1 MTLVI
6 VIVLITIALG
16 FEYINGFHDT
26 ANAVATSI
34 STKALTPLQAIVI
47 AALFNLI
54 GAFLSTNVAVTIGKG
69 LVDPHAVSGTVIAAA
84 LFAAII
90 WNLITWYLGI
100 PSSSSHAL
108 MGGLVG
114 AVWAY
119 SSIHSVFFIGLIKKV
134 ILPMLFSPIIAFFLA
149 FIIMIICSR
158 IFYNTRR
165 ARKVNNNIREVQVI
179 STALMAASHGSNDA
193 QKSMA
198 IITLTLMSYGYID
211 NVAVPAWVILIC
223 AICMAAGTLSGGM
236 RIIKTL
242 SSRVAQLKP
251 VSGVSAEL
259 SSAILIFT
267 ASFLGFP
274 LSTTQA
280 VSGSIMGAGS
290 TGKKSINWGVAK
302 SMVIGWGLTI
312 PICMVVGAVIV
323 FFINWVHHITIS

>member
-1 MTLVI
+1 MTLT
-6 VIVLITIALG
+6 IVLVLVVIALI

-34 STKALTPLQAIVI
+34 STKALTPLQAIII
-47 AALFNLI
+47 AAIFNLI

-69 LVDPHAVSGTVIAAA
+69 LVDPHIVSGVVIASA
-84 LFAAII
+84 LFAAIL
-90 WNLITWYLGI
+90 WNLITWWLGI

-114 AVWAY
+114 SVWAY
-119 SSIHSVFFIGLIKKV
+119 SSINSVYFLGLFMKV
-134 ILPMLFSPIIAFFLA
+134 ILPMILSPVIAFFLA
-149 FIIMIICSR
+149 FTIMLIMNR
-158 IFYNTRR
+158 LFYNTRR
-165 ARKVNNNIREVQVI
+165 ARKTNDNIREVQII

-198 IITLTLMSYGYID
+198 IITLTLLSYGYID
-211 NVAVPAWVILIC
+211 KVAVPAWVIFVC

-251 VSGVSAEL
+251 ASGVSAEL
-259 SSAILIFT
+259 SSAILIFI

-290 TGKKSINWGVAK
+290 TGKASINWGVAK
-302 SMVIGWGLTI
+302 SMVIGWCLTI
-312 PICMVVGAVIV
+312 PICMGVSALIV
-323 FFINWVHHITIS
+323 RIIMGLHLKP

>member
-1 MTLVI
+1 MTLT
-6 VIVLITIALG
+6 IVLVLIAIALV

-34 STKALTPLQAIVI
+34 STKALTPLQAIII
-47 AALFNLI
+47 AAIFNLI

-69 LVDPHAVSGTVIAAA
+69 LVDPHMVSGIVIASA
-84 LFAAII
+84 LFAAIF
-90 WNLITWYLGI
+90 WNLITWWLSI

-114 AVWAY
+114 SVWAY
-119 SSIHSVFFIGLIKKV
+119 SSINSVYFGGLFMKV
-134 ILPMLFSPIIAFFLA
+134 ILPMVFSPIIAFFLA
-149 FIIMIICSR
+149 FTIMLIMNR
-158 IFYNTRR
+158 IFYNSRR
-165 ARKVNNNIREVQVI
+165 ARKTNNNIREFQVI

-198 IITLTLMSYGYID
+198 IITLTLLSYGYID
-211 NVAVPAWVILIC
+211 KVAVPTWVIFIC

-242 SSRVAQLKP
+242 SSRVARLKP
-251 VSGVSAEL
+251 ASGVSAEL

-290 TGKKSINWGVAK
+290 TGKGSINWGVAK
-302 SMVIGWGLTI
+302 TMAIGWVLTI
-312 PICMVVGAVIV
+312 PICMVVAAMIV
-323 FFINWVHHITIS
+323 KILIGLQLKP

>member
-1 MTLVI
+1 MTLT
-6 VIVLITIALG
+6 IVLVLVAIALV

-47 AALFNLI
+47 AAIFNLI
-54 GAFLSTNVAVTIGKG
+54 GAFLSTNVAITIGKG
-69 LVDPHAVSGTVIAAA
+69 LVDPHMVSGIVIASA
-84 LFAAII
+84 LFAAIL

-119 SSIHSVFFIGLIKKV
+119 SSVEAVNFMGLFMKV
-134 ILPMLFSPIIAFFLA
+134 ILPMVISPIIAFFLA
-149 FIIMIICSR
+149 FSIMIAMNR
-158 IFYNTRR
+158 IFYNAKR
-165 ARKVNNNIREVQVI
+165 ARNTNNNIREFQVI

-198 IITLTLMSYGYID
+198 IITLTLLSYGYID
-211 NVAVPAWVILIC
+211 KIAVPAWVILIC

-251 VSGVSAEL
+251 ASGVSAEL
-259 SSAILIFT
+259 SSAIIIFT

-274 LSTTQA
+274 LSTTHA
-280 VSGSIMGAGS
+280 VSGSIMGAGN
-290 TGKKSINWGVAK
+290 TGKASVNWGVAK
-302 SMVIGWGLTI
+302 TMAISWCLTI
-312 PICMVVGAVIV
+312 PISMGVSALIV
-323 FFINWVHHITIS
+323 KILVSLHLKP

>member
-1 MTLVI
+1 MTLI
-6 VIVLITIALG
+6 IVLFLVAIALI

-47 AALFNLI
+47 AAIFNLI

-69 LVDPHAVSGTVIAAA
+69 LVDPHMVSGIVIASA
-84 LFAAII
+84 LFSAIL
-90 WNLITWYLGI
+90 WNLVTWWLGI

-114 AVWAY
+114 SVWAY
-119 SSIHSVFFIGLIKKV
+119 SSVESVYFMGLFMKV
-134 ILPMLFSPIIAFFLA
+134 ILPMVISPIIAFFLA
-149 FIIMIICSR
+149 FTIMLGMNR
-158 IFYNTRR
+158 IFYNSRR
-165 ARKVNNNIREVQVI
+165 ARKTNNNIREVQVL

-198 IITLTLMSYGYID
+198 IITLTLLSYGYID
-211 NVAVPAWVILIC
+211 KIAVPWWVILIC

-242 SSRVAQLKP
+242 SSRVAKLNP
-251 VSGVSAEL
+251 ASGVSAEL
-259 SSAILIFT
+259 SSAIIIFT
-267 ASFLGFP
+267 ASILGFP
-274 LSTTQA
+274 LSTTHA

-290 TGKKSINWGVAK
+290 TGKASVNWGVAK
-302 SMVIGWGLTI
+302 NMAIGWCMTI
-312 PICMVVGAVIV
+312 PICMG
-323 FFINWVHHITIS
+323 ISALLVRIIIGLR